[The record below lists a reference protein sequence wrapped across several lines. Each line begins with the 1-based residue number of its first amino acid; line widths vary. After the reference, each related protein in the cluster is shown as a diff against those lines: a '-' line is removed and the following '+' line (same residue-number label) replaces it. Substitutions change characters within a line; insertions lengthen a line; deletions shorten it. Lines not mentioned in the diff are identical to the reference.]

1 MVQVEKLI
9 LHEGS
14 VDGVIRAMWDKVVIW
29 YDW

>member
-9 LHEGS
+9 LYEGS
-14 VDGVIRAMWDKVVIW
+14 VDSVIRAMWDRVVIW